1 MQQGWIKL
9 HRKTLHSPIF
19 QNEKL
24 FKIFMY
30 CLMKASHKEHKQL
43 VGMQFVEL
51 KSGQFIFGRAKASQE
66 LNMNGSTLWKYM
78 KLLESDGVIEINSN
92 NKFSIINVVKWGCYQ
107 HEEGEKEQQNNNKGT
122 TEGQQNNTNK
132 NVKNEKNVKE
142 HIPYEEIVSY
152 LNQKAGKRFSHKTNK
167 TRDCIRARWNEG
179 HRTEEFKQVIDV
191 CVSRWSGQVFS
202 NGKRGD
208 DYLQPSTLFNGK
220 FDERLNWSI
229 EVEQGQE
236 QTFRPDSVDLG
247 GVFN

>member
-66 LNMNGSTLWKYM
+66 
-78 KLLESDGVIEINSN
+78 INSN
-92 NKFSIINVVKWGCYQ
+92 NKFSIINVVKWECYQ
-107 HEEGEKEQQNNNKGT
+107 HEEREKEQQNNNKGT

-167 TRDCIRARWNEG
+167 TRDCIHTKWNEG

-208 DYLQPSTLFNGK
+208 DYLQPLTLFNGK